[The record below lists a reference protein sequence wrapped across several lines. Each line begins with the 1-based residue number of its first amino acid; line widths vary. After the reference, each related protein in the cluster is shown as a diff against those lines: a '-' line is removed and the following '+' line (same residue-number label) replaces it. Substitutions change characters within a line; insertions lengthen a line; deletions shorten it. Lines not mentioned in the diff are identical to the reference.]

1 MLFDGSV
8 VVSKG
13 LEHCIPQ
20 EVLAWCAYAYYQFS
34 RQRLER
40 PAGLVRRRL
49 LDGESASEKMRAG
62 WSEILPNAFLEVVGL
77 ITYECDVCEATFGA
91 LVEFEAHQ
99 ATHPRVYICPA
110 CSKRFA
116 EQIDLDSHIDQQ
128 HTEQPVS
135 IETDESSL
143 VPIDGRMSAAQAWE
157 SVLDQ
162 LQQDMPRQSF
172 ETWVCDSKAV
182 RFDGNTLTV
191 AVHNAYAQDWLG
203 SRIRST
209 VERLL
214 VGILARS
221 VSVVFVVAPAWA
233 DRHAEVD
240 HD

>member
-1 MLFDGSV
+1 MDPDQPHAPHGFHEGGWRILPHEF
-8 VVSKG
+8 
-13 LEHCIPQ
+13 
-20 EVLAWCAYAYYQFS
+20 
-34 RQRLER
+34 LER
-40 PAGLVRRRL
+40 LKLA
-49 LDGESASEKMRAG
+49 E
-62 WSEILPNAFLEVVGL
+62 
-77 ITYECDVCEATFGA
+77 YECEICQAIFGRLA
-91 LVEFEAHQ
+91 EFEAHK
-99 ATHPRVYICPA
+99 AAHPFNYICPA

-135 IETDESSL
+135 IETDESAL

-162 LQQDMPRQSF
+162 LQKDMPRQSF
-172 ETWVCDSKAV
+172 DTWVRDTQAV

-191 AVHNAYAQDWLG
+191 AVHNAYAQDWLE

-221 VSVVFVVAPAWA
+221 VSVVFVVANTST
-233 DRHAEVD
+233 EIN